1 MTQKKENVMRNV
13 TINCKPTADKLSE
26 TFVVENVP
34 ADGQEAVDTWGTK
47 VVTHCLFGTSWT
59 VQMQAKYRALRKEL
73 TADKAATEM
82 LSAQPSDGEKKRLTA
97 GDKAIRTALSAGY
110 EERVQGFMDGL
121 GLDRKAAEKAA
132 DYVEGK

>member
-1 MTQKKENVMRNV
+1 MRNV

-34 ADGQEAVDTWGTK
+34 ADGQEAVDTWGAK

-59 VQMQAKYRALRKEL
+59 VQMQAKYRALRKEM
-73 TADKAATEM
+73 TADKAAKEM
-82 LSAQPSDGEKKRLTA
+82 LTAQPSDGEKKRLTA